1 MRPLLLPSGP
11 PSGPKGTG
19 RNQREARNNKI
30 GSNLGQLARCQD
42 VSFSTDVPRE
52 PASKHQNRGDEDLG
66 ALLMLAYKLIVM
78 FTPPSGCPEGEVQRQ
93 RKGFLRL
100 WRWTVALIAMQAF
113 AFFLDRVP
121 TS

>member
-1 MRPLLLPSGP
+1 MLR
-11 PSGPKGTG
+11 
-19 RNQREARNNKI
+19 RIEAVV
-30 GSNLGQLARCQD
+30 SVLAMMLAIVLEGGIVYWLSQHPASQGA
-42 VSFSTDVPRE
+42 SFSLTGQWTGAALPQ
-52 PASKHQNRGDEDLG
+52 AWLFG
-66 ALLMLAYKLIVM
+66 ALLMLVYKLIVM

-100 WRWTVALIAMQAF
+100 WRWTLALIAVQAF